1 MTESMACDWRVSW
14 TEDGET
20 WHGRGFCMFET
31 AQKFA
36 RDLVEK
42 NDRNPA
48 FSFYAARMMT
58 VNRKSFI
65 DAKSADAVELAPHLL
80 GTAETF

>member
-1 MTESMACDWRVSW
+1 MAEDMVYGWKVGW
-14 TEDGET
+14 TTGDEC
-20 WHGRGFCMFET
+20 WHGRGFCTFET

-65 DAKSADAVELAPHLL
+65 DAKSAGAVELAPHLL